1 MESSNNNNSRRRPLL
16 ANFYYRFSSSSS
28 SPRVLQHSKHFL
40 FYCAD
45 HHKISASFNLFF
57 SPTTRCRE
65 REFLCAPMALC
76 YFSYHLIII
85 AVCTI
90 ASFRP
95 ELECEDWRGLKC
107 FEGAHHVS
115 FCVFVFRLLFGRQAS
130 LSPARER
137 SLIECFLICEVNW
150 HVSIRHH
157 VIKSNLRHPHGF
169 APPFRPLMAWD
180 ANALYSP
187 EFLWVKREAREAKML
202 H

>member
-1 MESSNNNNSRRRPLL
+1 MESSNNNNSRRRPSL

-57 SPTTRCRE
+57 PSTHCRE
-65 REFLCAPMALC
+65 REFLYAPMALC

-115 FCVFVFRLLFGRQAS
+115 LCVFVFRLLFGRQAS

-180 ANALYSP
+180 ANAHSLPS
-187 EFLWVKREAREAKML
+187 FCG
-202 H
+202 